1 MKHLP
6 EFWKNTLSNTLGT
19 VIGIA
24 LTFGTT
30 LCLQHLE
37 QKKTERTAALMV
49 IHNLDAFCDALEGEI
64 NDLQKMD
71 SINSMVWVTGAERH
85 PISEDTLQLF
95 LDDLFSLRNICY
107 DNTVESIF
115 GSNIET
121 WTNIGNSEFIE
132 IAGKCFTARRIAN
145 QVFEEMDREKK
156 HMWYTYMTT
165 AVFTDKPVETLRE
178 AIEWVFCSAEMC
190 CFIRKQHLWYI
201 PELQTCLMIIRE
213 QNERNKL
220 LMHIS
225 DEELQQF
232 GEQGEHI
239 SYTFKSE

>member
-37 QKKTERTAALMV
+37 QKKAERTAALMV
-49 IHNLDAFCDALEGEI
+49 IHNLDAFCEMLEDEI
-64 NDLQKMD
+64 NDLQKTD
-71 SINSMVWVTGAERH
+71 SINSMVWDQHTERQI
-85 PISEDTLQLF
+85 PEDTLQLF
-95 LDDLFSLRNICY
+95 FNDLFGINYQCN

-132 IAGKCFTARRIAN
+132 IAGKCFSTRRMVNQAR
-145 QVFEEMDREKK
+145 EEMDREKK
-156 HMWYTYMTT
+156 HIWYTYMTT
-165 AVFTDKPVETLRE
+165 AVYTDKPVETLRE
-178 AIEWVFCSAEMC
+178 AIDWVFCSAEMC
-190 CFIRKQHLWYI
+190 CFIRRQHLWYI
-201 PELQTCLMIIRE
+201 PALQTGLMVIRE

-232 GEQGEHI
+232 GEQGEHK

>member
-49 IHNLDAFCDALEGEI
+49 IHNLNSFCDALEDEI
-64 NDLQKMD
+64 NYLQKTD
-71 SINSMVWVTGAERH
+71 SINSMVWVPRAERH

-95 LDDLFSLRNICY
+95 LEDLFSLY
-107 DNTVESIF
+107 QSDDNTVESIF

-132 IAGKCFTARRIAN
+132 IAGKCFTTRRMVN
-145 QVFEEMDREKK
+145 QVREEMNRDKE

-165 AVFTDKPVETLRE
+165 AVYTDKPAETLRE
-178 AIEWVFCSAEMC
+178 AIDRVFCSAEMC
-190 CFIRKQHLWYI
+190 CFIRKQHLQYI
-201 PELQTCLMIIRE
+201 PALQTCLMIIRE

-232 GEQGEHI
+232 GCQGG
-239 SYTFKSE
+239 FKSYIYKSE

>member
-37 QKKTERTAALMV
+37 QKKAERTAALMV
-49 IHNLDAFCDALEGEI
+49 IHNLDAFCEALEDEI
-64 NDLQKMD
+64 NDLQKTD
-71 SINSMVWVTGAERH
+71 SINSMVWDQHTERQI
-85 PISEDTLQLF
+85 PEDTLQLF
-95 LDDLFSLRNICY
+95 FDDLFNINYICV

-132 IAGKCFTARRIAN
+132 VAGKCFTVRRMVN
-145 QVFEEMDREKK
+145 QVREEMNRDKE

-165 AVFTDKPVETLRE
+165 AVYTDKPAETLRE
-178 AIEWVFCSAEMC
+178 AVDWVFCSAEMC

-201 PELQTCLMIIRE
+201 PALQTGLMAIRE

-232 GEQGEHI
+232 GCQGERKLYI
-239 SYTFKSE
+239 SKTE